1 MITYWLRALVHKLK
15 ASRLHF
21 VSFIMV
27 MKTMKAMK
35 AGGKTMSKGALTTT
49 LATEHEMKPK
59 QVKGIIES
67 LVSVGA
73 AEIKK
78 NGIFTIPGLCRI
90 KTRVKPARKAGKRMA
105 FGKEVT
111 VKAQPAKT
119 VVKVF
124 PVAALKSQI

>member
-1 MITYWLRALVHKLK
+1 MG
-15 ASRLHF
+15 
-21 VSFIMV
+21 
-27 MKTMKAMK
+27 KTMKAMK
-35 AGGKTMSKGALTTT
+35 AAGKTMSKGALTTT

-67 LVSVGA
+67 LVSVGT
-73 AEIKK
+73 AEVKK
-78 NGIFTIPGLCRI
+78 NGIFTIPGLCHI